1 MSSYIH
7 PQAVV
12 YKFVVAVELT
22 DEHGMPEAVYAVL
35 PHPAAYV
42 TLNTRCFASQKEAVQ
57 YVAETGFEPVVVKEQ
72 YNG

>member
-1 MSSYIH
+1 MSSYIN
-7 PQAVV
+7 QVKG
-12 YKFVVAVELT
+12 YKFVVLLELI

-57 YVAETGFEPVVVKEQ
+57 YVAETGFEPVVKEQ